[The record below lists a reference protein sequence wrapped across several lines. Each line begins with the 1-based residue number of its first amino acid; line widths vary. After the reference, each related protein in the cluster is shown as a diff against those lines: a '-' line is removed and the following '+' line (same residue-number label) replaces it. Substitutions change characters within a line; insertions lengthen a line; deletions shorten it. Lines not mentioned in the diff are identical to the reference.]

1 MSFWHTL
8 PQPIIGL
15 SPMDGVTDAAFRC
28 IMARHGRP
36 DVQCTEFVHIEE
48 IRRGT
53 ASAWRQLRFVES
65 ERPVLAQIYGADPDG
80 FYQVAHVL
88 CTLGFDG
95 IDINMGCPSKS
106 VAARGCG
113 AALIKNPS
121 LARAIIRAVQ
131 AGVQDW
137 ASGHGIDTIGLR
149 ASVVEQ
155 VQQLTS
161 TAVAPPQ
168 GHRSL
173 LPVSVKTRIGY
184 DTVVVEDWVSTLLEE
199 QPEVIAI
206 HGRTLAQMYR
216 GQADWDAIRRA
227 AKLVR
232 ETSTL
237 VLGNGDLA
245 TMSEVVQRVRETQVH
260 GVLIG
265 RGALGNPWIFRAT
278 AWARQQL
285 ATPTAEA
292 PSMDVTVGE
301 RCAVA
306 LEHARYF
313 ENLNDGTPFQAM
325 RKHLGWYCR
334 GLPGAADMR
343 AQLFTTTSARDVALV
358 FATLPLDPSFH
369 DLHSPFGATVW
380 AQRPSPLALS
390 RGERE

>member
-15 SPMDGVTDAAFRC
+15 SPMDGVTDAAFRY
-28 IMARHGRP
+28 IVARHGKP
-36 DVQCTEFVHIEE
+36 DVQCTEFVSVEE

-53 ASAWRQLRFVES
+53 ASAWRQLRFVAS

-80 FYQVAHVL
+80 FYQAAHVL
-88 CTLGFDG
+88 CALGFDG
-95 IDINMGCPSKS
+95 VDINMGCPSKS
-106 VAARGCG
+106 VSARGCG
-113 AALIKNPS
+113 AALIKNPP

-137 ASGHGIDTIGLR
+137 ASGHAIDTIGLR
-149 ASVVEQ
+149 PGVVEQ
-155 VQQLTS
+155 VQRLAS
-161 TAVAPPQ
+161 SAAVPAPQHCQAP
-168 GHRSL
+168 
-173 LPVSVKTRIGY
+173 PVSVKTRLGY
-184 DTVVVEDWVSTLLEE
+184 DTVVIEDWVSTLLEE

-237 VLGNGDLA
+237 VLGNGDLT

-265 RGALGNPWIFRAT
+265 RGALGNPWIFRT
-278 AWARQQL
+278 KAWARQQL
-285 ATPTAEA
+285 CTPTAA
-292 PSMDVTVGE
+292 LQLPDVSVRE
-301 RCAVA
+301 RCQVA

-313 ENLNDGTPFQAM
+313 EGLNDGVQFQAM

-334 GLPGAADMR
+334 GFPGAADMR
-343 AQLFTTTSARDVALV
+343 AQLFTTTSSADVARV
-358 FATLPLDPSFH
+358 FAALALDPFV
-369 DLHSPFGATVW
+369 PFPRGWLDRATSISHNMHM
-380 AQRPSPLALS
+380 AQ
-390 RGERE
+390 

>member
-15 SPMDGVTDAAFRC
+15 SPMDGVTDAAFRF
-28 IMARHGRP
+28 IMAQHGKP
-36 DVQCTEFVHIEE
+36 DVQCTEFVSVEE
-48 IRRGT
+48 IGRGT
-53 ASAWRQLRFVES
+53 ASAWRQLRFVDS

-88 CTLGFDG
+88 CALGFDG
-95 IDINMGCPSKS
+95 VDINMGCPAKS
-106 VAARGCG
+106 VSARGCG

-137 ASGHGIDTIGLR
+137 AAGHGIATIGLR
-149 ASVVEQ
+149 ARVVER

-161 TAVAPPQ
+161 TAVSPSRE
-168 GHRSL
+168 HRSI

-184 DTVVVEDWVSTLLEE
+184 DTVVIEDWVSTLLEE

-216 GQADWDAIRRA
+216 GRADWDAIRRA

-265 RGALGNPWIFRAT
+265 RGALGNPWLFRAT

-292 PSMDVTVGE
+292 PPMDVTVGE
-301 RCAVA
+301 RCQVA

-313 ENLNDGTPFQAM
+313 ESLNDGVPFQAM

-334 GLPGAADMR
+334 GFPGAADMR
-343 AQLFTTTSARDVALV
+343 AHLFTTMTSGDVARA
-358 FATLPLDPSFH
+358 FATLPPEPSFH
-369 DLHSPFGATVW
+369 DLHSPS
-380 AQRPSPLALS
+380 PSALS
-390 RGERE
+390 RGERA